1 MSRILLSEFANID
14 WQFFAIVKAFY
25 KKAVVLLRCLYEI
38 ESELSHHL
46 CHNLATIAI
55 IECEKL
61 VGASKSTWLFF
72 KNFSEGTYLLLFE
85 WYATHMITNTLYVS
99 TYLNNFAFAYVAKWF
114 RNPYHVSEQKW
125 LKELSRPWH
134 VRDNKFTK
142 NHFIS
147 VRKNSNWPKK
157 WFGKFSW
164 KIAAFYWYS
173 WYVY

>member
-1 MSRILLSEFANID
+1 M
-14 WQFFAIVKAFY
+14 
-25 KKAVVLLRCLYEI
+25 
-38 ESELSHHL
+38 SELSHHL

-142 NHFIS
+142 NHLIS
-147 VRKNSNWPKK
+147 VLRKNSNWPKK
-157 WFGKFSW
+157 WFGRFSW